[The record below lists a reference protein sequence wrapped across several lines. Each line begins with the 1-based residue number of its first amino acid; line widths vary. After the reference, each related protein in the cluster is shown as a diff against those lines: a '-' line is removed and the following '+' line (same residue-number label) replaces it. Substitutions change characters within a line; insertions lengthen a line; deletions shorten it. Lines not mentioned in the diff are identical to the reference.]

1 MQCAVLRKKAR
12 NLDINFQ
19 VEVLNAYNIQGK
31 QILEVL
37 RNLLNVLMLLDISI
51 GNEFRAVFI
60 STSET
65 TDNGQP
71 LNQTRSLCDRYVFN
85 TALTRSQS
93 LVVAV
98 GNPFSLLKTE
108 AYMIEMHGDS
118 FRTWTPY
125 IQQCVECSTFMY
137 AKSAKTSDPSGIV
150 DTTYQLYKLIY
161 SSSVNNDAPVASD
174 ALLGAYKEMF
184 DNIRANQSAQAAL
197 SGSSRERKREY
208 KEVKFSDTYICML
221 VKETYRIAEAIPEDP
236 TKKRVKIRGTF
247 NLRGAFD
254 GDRVEVGVFEDS
266 LSADGSSHHGRI
278 LQVVPFEYLESDTRQ
293 AQGIPTSTR
302 SANKRRNLKFV
313 CRVYEQNSNIFYP
326 IDGKNPGFCNLRKL
340 NKVILKNSEGPI
352 DYASSEVLVYDPS
365 SFNDQNKLPRIVRCI
380 PKSVAL
386 EMLFIVSYVK
396 WGKNHFH
403 PLGLVTGACRKG
415 HTPYNAERLLKLEYS
430 IEYDEDSD
438 QDTIAV
444 DTEEARSDDALLEA
458 YKEMFENIRASQSAH
473 RAIAAG
479 APSGVDDEDTGSTE
493 DPTLYDRAFTI
504 DPPNAKNLDDAFTI
518 LPLLDGK
525 TYKLGVHIVNAAKHI
540 AHGSAVDQSARD
552 LGTSVYGG
560 KHGTVRHMLRERG
573 FRRTLSLTPGEIRDV
588 ISVTCTVE
596 MNPFRFD
603 NICIEPARVRS
614 CDQLT
619 YSQAQDALDRAPN
632 SVHSHLFDSL
642 ELLYGIS
649 KELRRQR
656 FQSDAAYSCRV
667 DDNEEINSWQAHK
680 LVEELMIWANNEVA
694 KHIRASYP
702 DAALLCRQG
711 VPKSYEEVLEE
722 VTSDYDNK
730 CIMAS
735 SPELSQ
741 HLNSHEIIQIA
752 NADVSICIPQE
763 YTLPHIQRALR
774 ENDKNVLL
782 HLLSTDRYYPQF
794 EVLNSKFRSSSSRA
808 EYCCTTHNADPSAY
822 RHQGLHL
829 DNYTHFTSPMR
840 RYIDIVVQ
848 RMLLVDILQQQ
859 DRKFIH
865 DEHAQLCVHLNRKKK
880 QASDFERRAKIILFA
895 GELKSDPKPCTAFIT
910 CKSSKG
916 VVELG
921 LPDLQLK
928 YFSPKN
934 KDLKIAT
941 TFIPA
946 AKDSDLFVWR
956 LHITSLKAD
965 LGGAVMTEM
974 LTTLLGPRTNL
985 LSEAKD
991 DARSLSLDKEKLSG
1005 LKKSLLSDDFSKL
1018 SLNEKMSTTLPGP
1031 RKNASEVND
1040 DVTAFCLSDE
1050 FSLDEKKFSLAH
1062 RDSVL
1067 KVPAHE
1073 WSSTILEFVR
1083 DPTEEKM
1090 EAVEELFELL
1100 TSSNSLPAP
1109 QEVPDALEAID
1120 RNTYPF
1126 LDCDIKTSLNQSDVL
1141 KLWLTWSA
1149 REPWISSAVQ
1159 LVQISPLLHICI
1171 QHNSHPAECFSDPNL
1186 VNASR
1191 KSYANMDEYIELWK
1205 KVLLAEATE
1214 KSVQEC
1220 QPVIIR
1226 DVILKWPDLKIPD
1239 NCIEEI
1245 YYVPTGPVEM
1255 TLPKHFVEHCYEF
1268 FRVGVGDLVCVRY
1281 GCDPHQSARAVYH
1294 FVVHEV
1300 KEKEP
1305 AEGRIPPSRAPENGE
1320 RENRKETE
1328 KEGPK
1333 EVTVTM
1339 KPVGEINCR
1348 VSQHMREMLEQ
1359 PCEVQIVTLGF
1370 SYR

>member
-1 MQCAVLRKKAR
+1 
-12 NLDINFQ
+12 
-19 VEVLNAYNIQGK
+19 
-31 QILEVL
+31 
-37 RNLLNVLMLLDISI
+37 MLLDISI
-51 GNEFRAVFI
+51 RNEFRAVFI

-71 LNQTRSLCDRYVFN
+71 LNQARSLCDRYVFN

-108 AYMIEMHGDS
+108 AYMIETHGDS

-161 SSSVNNDAPVASD
+161 SSSVDNDAPVAND

-184 DNIRANQSAQAAL
+184 DNIRANQSARAAL
-197 SGSSRERKREY
+197 SGSSRERRRWEY
-208 KEVKFSDTYICML
+208 KEVKFSDSYICTL
-221 VKETYRIAEAIPEDP
+221 VKETYRVAEAIPEDP
-236 TKKRVKIRGTF
+236 KKERVKIRGTF

-266 LSADGSSHHGRI
+266 LSAGGSSHHGRI
-278 LQVVPFEYLESDTRQ
+278 LQVVPFEDLEPDTHQ
-293 AQGIPTSTR
+293 AQGTPTT
-302 SANKRRNLKFV
+302 SANKRRDLKFV
-313 CRVYEQNSNIFYP
+313 CRVCEQNSNIFYP

-386 EMLFIVSYVK
+386 KMLFIVSYVK
-396 WGKNHFH
+396 WGKNHFR
-403 PLGLVTGACRKG
+403 PLGLVTGACCKG
-415 HTPYNAERLLKLEYS
+415 HIPYNAERLLKLEYS
-430 IEYDEDSD
+430 IEYDLIEDSD
-438 QDTIAV
+438 QDV
-444 DTEEARSDDALLEA
+444 DTEEARGDE
-458 YKEMFENIRASQSAH
+458 EMFENIRASQSSH

-479 APSGVDDEDTGSTE
+479 AHSGVDDEDTGSTE
-493 DPTLYDRAFTI
+493 DLTLYDGAFTI
-504 DPPNAKNLDDAFTI
+504 DPPDAKNLDDAFTI
-518 LPLLDGK
+518 SPLPDGK

-540 AHGSAVDQSARD
+540 ACGSAVDQSARD

-560 KHGTVRHMLRERG
+560 KHGTVRHMLRQRG

-603 NICIEPARVRS
+603 NVSIEPARVRS
-614 CDQLT
+614 CDQFT

-642 ELLYGIS
+642 ELLCGIS
-649 KELRRQR
+649 KELRQQR
-656 FQSDAAYSCRV
+656 FQSDTAYSCRV
-667 DDNEEINSWQAHK
+667 DEHEEINSWQAHK

-694 KHIRASYP
+694 KHIRACYP

-741 HLNSHEIIQIA
+741 HLNSHEIIA
-752 NADVSICIPQE
+752 NAGISICIPQE

-774 ENDKNVLL
+774 ENDKNLLL

-794 EVLNSKFRSSSSRA
+794 KVLNSKFRSSSSRA

-822 RHQGLHL
+822 RHQDLHL

-848 RMLLVDILQQQ
+848 RMLLADLLQQQ

-865 DEHAQLCVHLNRKKK
+865 DDHTQLCVHLNRKKK
-880 QASDFERRAKIILFA
+880 QASDFERRAKRILFA
-895 GELKSDPKPCTAFIT
+895 GELKSDPKPCTAFIS
-910 CKSSKG
+910 KSSKG
-916 VVELG
+916 VIELG
-921 LPDLQLK
+921 FPDLQLK

-946 AKDSDLFVWR
+946 AKDSNLFVWR

-965 LGGAVMTEM
+965 LGGAITTTM
-974 LTTLLGPRTNL
+974 LEPRESH
-985 LSEAKD
+985 LSEPK
-991 DARSLSLDKEKLSG
+991 
-1005 LKKSLLSDDFSKL
+1005 
-1018 SLNEKMSTTLPGP
+1018 
-1031 RKNASEVND
+1031 D

-1050 FSLDEKKFSLAH
+1050 FSLDEKKFSLARH
-1062 RDSVL
+1062 DSVL

-1090 EAVEELFELL
+1090 EAVEELFEALI
-1100 TSSNSLPAP
+1100 SSNSLLAP

-1120 RNTYPF
+1120 HNTYPF

-1191 KSYANMDEYIELWK
+1191 KSYANVDEYIELWK

-1226 DVILKWPDLKIPD
+1226 DVILKWPGLKIPD

-1320 RENRKETE
+1320 PENRKETE

-1348 VSQHMREMLEQ
+1348 VSQCMKEMLAEQ
-1359 PCEVQIVTLGF
+1359 PCEVQIVTLGY